1 MVCRLCWYT
10 AEKYLRDLKGREEFP
25 PRILEGIE
33 ALADFLVSE
42 ARTIERGTESA
53 RRQAKEEV
61 PGDRIKDAPA
71 LAREL
76 RWRARHA
83 AGYSSDD
90 DSRSS
95 RKIKTPA
102 SNGEVNMIG
111 GKRKRSVA
119 DSVEESSD
127 LFRNF
132 KRRSWDWEQERPTER
147 DSRIA
152 RAPKPRSQDESQEW
166 MQAWV
171 DGTEGVAEG
180 DDGDEAQ
187 VGRRRD
193 VIVKVR
199 RTAKGIERQRVER
212 VLEEWVWTGAGSAIS
227 SPGIPTKT
235 ELEDVV
241 MTEGSPSGV
250 ARPESVAE
258 VAMDPVAN
266 ARTST
271 ENPRPAHDAPNGNG
285 MTEVAVESR

>member
-132 KRRSWDWEQERPTER
+132 KRRSWDWEQ
-147 DSRIA
+147 
-152 RAPKPRSQDESQEW
+152 
-166 MQAWV
+166 
-171 DGTEGVAEG
+171 
-180 DDGDEAQ
+180 
-187 VGRRRD
+187 
-193 VIVKVR
+193 
-199 RTAKGIERQRVER
+199 
-212 VLEEWVWTGAGSAIS
+212 
-227 SPGIPTKT
+227 
-235 ELEDVV
+235 
-241 MTEGSPSGV
+241 
-250 ARPESVAE
+250 
-258 VAMDPVAN
+258 
-266 ARTST
+266 
-271 ENPRPAHDAPNGNG
+271 
-285 MTEVAVESR
+285 